1 VLEDVTGRLVAGAL
15 WGLGAGLLMTVTRD
29 GGGGL
34 RSVAKGVIKGYLT
47 VADRVQDTTAEM
59 RENIGDLAAEV
70 RAERAAEAVA
80 ELDEAAPEA

>member
-1 VLEDVTGRLVAGAL
+1 VLEDVTGRLVTGAL

-34 RSVAKGVIKGYLT
+34 RSVAKGVFKGYLT
-47 VADRVQDTTAEM
+47 VADRVQDVTAEM

-70 RAERAAEAVA
+70 RAERAAEAEG
-80 ELDEAAPEA
+80 ELHEAAPEA

>member
-1 VLEDVTGRLVAGAL
+1 MLEDVTGRLVAGAL

-34 RSVAKGVIKGYLT
+34 RSVAKGVVKGYLT
-47 VADRVQDTTAEM
+47 VTDRVQDVTAEM

-70 RAERAAEAVA
+70 RAERAAEAEA
-80 ELDEAAPEA
+80 ELSEAAPEA

>member
-1 VLEDVTGRLVAGAL
+1 MLEDVTGRLIAGAL

-34 RSVAKGVIKGYLT
+34 RSVAKGVVKGYLT
-47 VADRVQDTTAEM
+47 VADRVQDTTAEI
-59 RENIGDLAAEV
+59 RENIGDLTAEV

>member
-34 RSVAKGVIKGYLT
+34 RSVAKGVVKGYLT
-47 VADRVQDTTAEM
+47 VTDRVQDVTAEM

-70 RAERAAEAVA
+70 RAERAAEAEA
-80 ELDEAAPEA
+80 ELSEATPEA